1 MYADDI
7 LLLSNSKYELQKTL
21 DACNKYFNKWKLTLN
36 TDKTKIVI
44 FNTIS
49 EKSEMFFY
57 GKKQIDVVT
66 QHRYLGINIDK
77 HMSIKSHSRSVS
89 ESI

>member
-1 MYADDI
+1 MTT
-7 LLLSNSKYELQKTL
+7 NL

-36 TDKTKIVI
+36 TDKTKIMI

-57 GKKQIDVVT
+57 GNKQIDVVT
-66 QHRYLGINIDK
+66 QHRYLGIKIDK
-77 HMSIKSHSRSVS
+77 LMSIKTVLA
-89 ESI
+89 EICM